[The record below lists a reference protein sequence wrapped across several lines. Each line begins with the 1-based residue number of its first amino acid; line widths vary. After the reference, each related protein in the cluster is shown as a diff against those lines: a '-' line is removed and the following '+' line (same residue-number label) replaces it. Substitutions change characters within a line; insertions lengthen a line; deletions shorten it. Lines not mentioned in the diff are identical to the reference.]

1 MAKRR
6 HSNRRRRGGGS
17 GFLYKVLSMIVICGA
32 IVAAMTLFFRVDTV
46 VITGQQRYTEEE
58 IREAMGVQDGDNL
71 FLMNK
76 HEVADRLT
84 STMPYIDQ
92 IRINRRIPDT
102 LLVDVKE
109 CGTPLALVQ
118 EGSAWLISPSGE
130 PSGKIVDQ
138 KPAEEGSNYGI
149 IDGCQLLAPSVGTRI
164 ALATE
169 FSAQQTG
176 LQKLLTALDQQD
188 MMDQVNAIHLGD
200 LAVLSMEYAGRFTV
214 LLNYDADFELKMK
227 SLNAILASDKIQ
239 DNMTGTFDM
248 RRDDGKTNFIPD
260 HR

>member
-1 MAKRR
+1 MARRR

-32 IVAAMTLFFRVDTV
+32 IIAAMTLFFRVDTV
-46 VITGQQRYTEEE
+46 VITGQQRYTEKE
-58 IREAMGVQDGDNL
+58 IRKAMGVQDGDNL

-76 HEVADRLT
+76 HEVADRMT
-84 STMPYIDQ
+84 RTMPYLDK

-102 LLVDVKE
+102 LLVEVKE

-118 EGSAWLISPSGE
+118 DESAWLIS

-138 KPAEEGSNYGI
+138 KPAEEASNYGI
-149 IDGCQLLAPSVGTRI
+149 IDGCQILAPSVGTRI

-176 LQKLLTALDQQD
+176 LQNLLSALDEED

-200 LAVLSMEYAGRFTV
+200 LSVLSMEYGGRFTV
-214 LLNYDADFELKMK
+214 LMNYNADFEIKMK
-227 SLNAILASDKIQ
+227 SLRAILASDKIQ

-260 HR
+260 NR